1 MQKKVLLKVFFS
13 LIFVANFIFVVPH
26 LKIHPA
32 VYLNTSKA
40 LTSLSKRRQ
49 KEKFIKS
56 LLAFIILTFKFM
68 LKNDKMIAEW
78 LDVQN
83 RTVYSDIFRHV
94 QGHSAIFSHLQIY

>member
-40 LTSLSKRRQ
+40 LSHCSQ

-94 QGHSAIFSHLQIY
+94 QGHSALFSHLQIY